1 MDLFNPEMLLQGE
14 LSIFEN
20 FMVFV
25 LRPVIT
31 HMYADSGLKET

>member
-1 MDLFNPEMLLQGE
+1 MDLFNPEMLLKGE

-20 FMVFV
+20 FIVFV

-31 HMYADSGLKET
+31 HMYADSGLMDT